1 MPSKDT
7 FFLRKTIDTNAGN
20 FVSGDIDI
28 SAYTDPARGRVLV
41 VDRAFVTYMSDGNG
55 PIRAADVGVNQ
66 MRTVGI
72 QVTSET
78 KTGLVDANDNSLL
91 MHGSLYVSTNDQT
104 STNAAI
110 SMYEE
115 VTAMNPFETTNGFIV
130 PTDKIQCALDVS
142 TAWAEEISVG
152 FVFEVHTEK
161 LSLKRIQELLVTLT
175 AN

>member
-1 MPSKDT
+1 MPAKDT

-41 VDRAFVTYMSDGNG
+41 VDRAFITYMSDGNG
-55 PIRAADVGVNQ
+55 PITASDVGTDV
-66 MRTVGI
+66 MRTVGV
-72 QVTSET
+72 QVTSES
-78 KTGLVDANDNSLL
+78 KTALVDANDNSLI
-91 MHGSLYVSTNDQT
+91 MHGSLYVTTDNT
-104 STNAAI
+104 SGNNNI
-110 SMYEE
+110 IMYEE
-115 VTAMNPFETTNGFIV
+115 VTAMNPLETTNGFIV

-142 TAWAEEISVG
+142 TAWAAEISVG

-161 LSLKRIQELLVTLT
+161 LSLKRIQELLVSLT

>member
-1 MPSKDT
+1 MPAKDT
-7 FFLRKTIDTNAGN
+7 FFLRKTIDTSSTN
-20 FVSGDIDI
+20 FVTGDVDI

-55 PIRAADVGVNQ
+55 PIKAADVGTDV

-72 QVTSET
+72 QVTSES
-78 KTGLVDANDNSLL
+78 KTGLVDANDNSLML
-91 MHGSLYVSTNDQT
+91 QGSLYVTTDNVSTSN
-104 STNAAI
+104 NI
-110 SMYEE
+110 IMYEE
-115 VTAMNPFETTNGFIV
+115 VTAMNPFETTAGYIV

-142 TAWAEEISVG
+142 TAWAAEISVG

-161 LSLKRIQELLVTLT
+161 LSLKRIQELLVSLT